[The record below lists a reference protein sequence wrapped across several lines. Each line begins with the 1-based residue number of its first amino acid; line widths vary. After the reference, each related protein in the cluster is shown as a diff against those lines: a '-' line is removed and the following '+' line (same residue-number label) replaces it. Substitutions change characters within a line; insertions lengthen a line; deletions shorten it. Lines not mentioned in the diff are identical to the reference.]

1 MRQSLNSRG
10 GEERHRHT
18 SNLNANVQQSPPKVI
33 TDVINTDEDG
43 LSGGVI
49 GGAQQ
54 QSRNASSNDADLF
67 NGKKLNIQT
76 KMQKA
81 NSSGTAM
88 VAATTGHRN
97 MESMGEELE
106 GGSDTAV
113 NLNQRIAATHTNIMN

>member
-1 MRQSLNSRG
+1 MRQSLNGRG